1 MLAPR
6 CPKVLEVF
14 AVCVFPSRLWNAS
27 ASLGVSFPPPSA
39 QDFLYENKC
48 GCVFLKSGWRTNGQ
62 IPGRLGLAYIQLC
75 IK

>member
-14 AVCVFPSRLWNAS
+14 AVCVCGCVCACVCVFPSRLWNAS
-27 ASLGVSFPPPSA
+27 ASLGVPSTPA

-48 GCVFLKSGWRTNGQ
+48 GCAFLKSGWRTNGQ
-62 IPGRLGLAYIQLC
+62 IPGRL
-75 IK
+75 